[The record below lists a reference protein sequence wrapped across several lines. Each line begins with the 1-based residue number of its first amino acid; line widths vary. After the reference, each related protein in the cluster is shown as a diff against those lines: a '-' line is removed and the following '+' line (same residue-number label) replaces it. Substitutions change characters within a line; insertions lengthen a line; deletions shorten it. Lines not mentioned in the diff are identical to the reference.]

1 MSCCPLHCD
10 ESRCQR
16 WRPLGH
22 LESLA
27 CLLIWPYCLSLRW
40 FSFLTCGPWIPLW
53 LSLVTLRYIGLSC
66 LFFKFL
72 LPTPY
77 FLSFIIVWKNVLGY
91 SLAVFG
97 DGQQNVRNLWDSLL
111 FTFLFVVQVPMCR
124 IAQYGSPSA
133 EASACPRPQAWRW
146 TVMFSM
152 IFQAMH
158 YWWVSEM
165 SLFNFDIM
173 VEKHYFL
180 KNNYCSQIWISNL

>member
-1 MSCCPLHCD
+1 MAATRTSWEPCVPRD
-10 ESRCQR
+10 
-16 WRPLGH
+16 
-22 LESLA
+22 LA
-27 CLLIWPYCLSLRW
+27 ILSLSQMVF
-40 FSFLTCGPWIPLW
+40 FSNMWPLDSLW

-77 FLSFIIVWKNVLGY
+77 FLSFIIVWRNVLGY

-124 IAQYGSPSA
+124 IAQYGGPSA

-146 TVMFSM
+146 TLMCSM
-152 IFQAMH
+152 IFQAMR
-158 YWWVSEM
+158 YWWVSEI

-173 VEKHYFL
+173 VEDTLFFK
-180 KNNYCSQIWISNL
+180 K